1 MKAQITVIMCM
12 CRYDGN
18 TKEASF
24 AIGLQAIEASRVD
37 EVKNIIQK
45 TFEHVAQ
52 YVIACCLLYLPIKD
66 CIIRFNLYLQID
78 LQM

>member
-1 MKAQITVIMCM
+1 MLVMLKSETLYVGVWKAQTTVIMCM

-24 AIGLQAIEASRVD
+24 SIGLQAIEASRVD

-45 TFEHVAQ
+45 TFERVAQ
-52 YVIACCLLYLPIKD
+52 YVIALLPLVFTY
-66 CIIRFNLYLQID
+66 
-78 LQM
+78 